1 MDETEWIGQLGE
13 YLDGIV
19 KLRVIYV
26 EAWISANLQRFKAS
40 NANVELLQRDMA
52 NSVVELQANVE
63 MCKATCALCHLKYT
77 LSRRHDPTQRAHS
90 CNTNHQCPRI
100 CDYNSEH
107 LDELRSCQYQ

>member
-26 EAWISANLQRFKAS
+26 ETWISTNLQRFKAS

-52 NSVVELQANVE
+52 NSVVELQANVA
-63 MCKATCALCHLKYT
+63 MCQVTCAHCHLKCT
-77 LSRRHDPTQRAHS
+77 LSRRHDPARWAHS